1 MRSIRVH
8 KSHALSLDEARRR
21 LEWAALRA
29 ESRYQVAW
37 RWVDG
42 ALEVLPP
49 PGMARGAHGRLLL
62 SEGMV
67 EAQVDLPPSLRLLSG
82 RIESRLADKLGELL
96 AG

>member
-8 KSHALSLDEARRR
+8 KSHALSLEEARRR
-21 LEWAALRA
+21 VERAALRA
-29 ESRYQVAW
+29 QSRYRVIW
-37 RWVDG
+37 RWVDD

-67 EAQVDLPPSLRLLSG
+67 EAQVHLPPSLGLLRG
-82 RIESRLADKLGELL
+82 RIESRLADKLDELL
-96 AG
+96 AS